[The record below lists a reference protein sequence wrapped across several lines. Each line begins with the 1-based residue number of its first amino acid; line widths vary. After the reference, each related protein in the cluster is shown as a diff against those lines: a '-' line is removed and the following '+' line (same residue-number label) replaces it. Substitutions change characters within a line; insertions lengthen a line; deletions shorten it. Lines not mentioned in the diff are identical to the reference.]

1 MSALH
6 HLTVERVVFDFKEPL
21 MMGIRN
27 GNPNILALLTEMKE
41 NIDFSVIDKDMEC
54 TKALNIFW
62 QEYEKAYKRGNDI
75 SPNILEE
82 YGYSKKNILSRIVNR
97 IKTEIRYAKQK
108 IRRF

>member
-21 MMGIRN
+21 MRGIRN

-62 QEYEKAYKRGNDI
+62 LEY
-75 SPNILEE
+75 
-82 YGYSKKNILSRIVNR
+82 
-97 IKTEIRYAKQK
+97 
-108 IRRF
+108 